1 MTGDLA
7 ELRHALIAN
16 WTRLLLELL
25 GTPSR
30 KGARQWRWNRR
41 GSLSAVIAG
50 PKAGRWFDH
59 EAGTGGG
66 PFEIIIRERGG
77 DWRSAADWA
86 RGWLGLASLLPDRR
100 PPALPPPANDLQPDP
115 AVTRRLQAQRSAE
128 ATWRH
133 AVPADVHHPYLQRKG
148 VGTHGLRQDH
158 GANLIIPLVD
168 LDGTI
173 HTIQR
178 ISEDGDKRYLPG
190 GAKAEHFAVIGGP
203 LGGAATILL
212 CEGWATGA
220 TAHEATGSTGVAA
233 MDAGN
238 VIRVAPLLRARF
250 PDTVLIILADND
262 TKPDRDTNP
271 GVTAATAAARAANAL
286 MAIPPEPGDMNDL
299 AASRGLAAVAACIAT
314 AAPIPPIPPTY
325 PLPTLSP
332 EAARAQLDS
341 IVGNFMTDVAA
352 YWSGT
357 AASPYEDDAVLPDMA
372 AMAATPAPAGHA
384 WI

>member
-1 MTGDLA
+1 
-7 ELRHALIAN
+7 
-16 WTRLLLELL
+16 
-25 GTPSR
+25 
-30 KGARQWRWNRR
+30 
-41 GSLSAVIAG
+41 
-50 PKAGRWFDH
+50 
-59 EAGTGGG
+59 
-66 PFEIIIRERGG
+66 
-77 DWRSAADWA
+77 
-86 RGWLGLASLLPDRR
+86 
-100 PPALPPPANDLQPDP
+100 
-115 AVTRRLQAQRSAE
+115 
-128 ATWRH
+128 
-133 AVPADVHHPYLQRKG
+133 
-148 VGTHGLRQDH
+148 
-158 GANLIIPLVD
+158 
-168 LDGTI
+168 
-173 HTIQR
+173 
-178 ISEDGDKRYLPG
+178 
-190 GAKAEHFAVIGGP
+190 
-203 LGGAATILL
+203 
-212 CEGWATGA
+212 
-220 TAHEATGSTGVAA
+220 
-233 MDAGN
+233 
-238 VIRVAPLLRARF
+238 VAPLLRARF